1 MISVITVVFN
11 AQNELK
17 KTIQSVLDQTFSDI
31 EFIIVD
37 GGSKDGTVRLIE
49 FFNNRITKWVSEK
62 DLGIYDAMNKGVRM
76 ATRDYVLFMNAGDLF
91 FDTNVLRDLH
101 DFVSVNSQYQ
111 IVYGDAEIITSKG
124 SHIQN
129 QKNRH
134 ADLTKSIIHQSMLIK
149 RSHLVSNPYNTS
161 LRIMADYDNLL
172 GLSVSHPQAIFYLK
186 RVICIYNKFGVSSKP
201 LYRYFAEY
209 YLIAYN
215 RMPFWNWIRFNL
227 YIFPRLFYSFRF
239 LLISK

>member
-11 AQNELK
+11 GESDLK
-17 KTIQSVLDQTFSDI
+17 KTIQSVLDQTFSDF

-37 GGSKDGTVRLIE
+37 GGSIDGTVRLIE
-49 FFNNRITKWVSEK
+49 SYEHRVTKWVSEK

-101 DFVSVNSQYQ
+101 YFVSVTPQYQ
-111 IVYGDAEIITSKG
+111 IVYGDAEIMTSKG

-134 ADLTKSIIHQSMLIK
+134 ADLTKSIIHQSMIIK
-149 RSHLVSNPYNTS
+149 RSHLVSNPYDTS

-172 GLSVSHPQAIFYLK
+172 GLSVSDPQAIFYLN
-186 RVICIYNKFGVSSKP
+186 RTVCIYNKFGVSSKP
-201 LYRYFAEY
+201 LYRYFREY
-209 YLIAYN
+209 YLIAYK
-215 RMPFWNWIRFNL
+215 RMPFWSWIRFNF
-227 YIFPRLFYSFRF
+227 YVFPRLFYSFRF
-239 LLISK
+239 LVAAK